1 MAQQRPCVVL
11 IFGGQ
16 STEHQVSCLTAAGVA
31 KAIDT
36 ERFEV
41 HGVGISPSGTWH
53 RIDLPAIAEL
63 RTEGRRLPELDDT
76 LPRATL
82 VRNPEGVL
90 LVTRDGDR
98 LLDPVRVDVAFV
110 LLHGAYGEDGTIQGH
125 LEMLGL
131 PYVGSG
137 VMASAIGM
145 DKHFMKVVLEAAG
158 LPVGPYEVVLPSEWQ
173 WGREQIC
180 DRISGRLDYPLF
192 VKPARGGSSVG
203 ITRVTDPNKLA
214 EAIDEARE
222 VDPKVVVEQGF
233 VGARE
238 VECAVLGPIGSGTDE
253 HAAVRTSRPGEIVVH
268 TESAFYD
275 FDAKYLPG
283 EGQVELR
290 IPADLDAET
299 EQAVRTMACACF
311 AALGCEGLARVDY
324 FLTAQ
329 GRIVVNEVN
338 TMPGFTEL
346 SMFPSLWQVSGLDYQ
361 GLIAD
366 LIEQAMRRPNTVV
379 R

>member
-1 MAQQRPCVVL
+1 
-11 IFGGQ
+11 
-16 STEHQVSCLTAAGVA
+16 
-31 KAIDT
+31 
-36 ERFEV
+36 
-41 HGVGISPSGTWH
+41 
-53 RIDLPAIAEL
+53 
-63 RTEGRRLPELDDT
+63 
-76 LPRATL
+76 
-82 VRNPEGVL
+82 
-90 LVTRDGDR
+90 
-98 LLDPVRVDVAFV
+98 
-110 LLHGAYGEDGTIQGH
+110 
-125 LEMLGL
+125 
-131 PYVGSG
+131 
-137 VMASAIGM
+137 
-145 DKHFMKVVLEAAG
+145 MKVVLEAAG

-238 VECAVLGPIGSGTDE
+238 VECAVLGPIGSDTDE

>member
-1 MAQQRPCVVL
+1 MAQQRPRVVL

-16 STEHQVSCLTAAGVA
+16 STEHQISCLTAAGVA

-36 ERFEV
+36 DRFEV

-53 RIDLPAIAEL
+53 RMDLAAIAEL

-76 LPRATL
+76 LPKATL

-90 LVTRDGDR
+90 LVTREGDQ
-98 LLDPVRVDVAFV
+98 LLDPVHVDVAFV
-110 LLHGAYGEDGTIQGH
+110 LLHGAYGEDGTIQGQ

-158 LPVGPYEVVLPSEWQ
+158 LPVGPFEVVLPPEWL
-173 WGREQIC
+173 RRHEQIC
-180 DRISGRLDYPLF
+180 DAISGRLDYPLF

-203 ITRVTDPNKLA
+203 ITRVTDPSKLA
-214 EAIDEARE
+214 AAIDEARK

-238 VECAVLGPIGSGTDE
+238 IECAVLGPIGTDSDE
-253 HAAVRTSRPGEIVVH
+253 HVAVRTSRPGEIVVH
-268 TESAFYD
+268 TETAFYD
-275 FDAKYLPG
+275 FDAKYLPD

-290 IPADLDAET
+290 IPAELDAQT
-299 EQAVRTMACACF
+299 EQAVRTMSAGCF
-311 AALGCEGLARVDY
+311 AALGCEGLARVDF
-324 FLTAQ
+324 FLTAE
-329 GRIVVNEVN
+329 GRLVINEVN

-346 SMFPSLWQVSGLDYQ
+346 SMFPSLWQVSGLDYP

-366 LIEQAMRRPNTVV
+366 LIDQALRRPNTVV

>member
-41 HGVGISPSGTWH
+41 HGVGISPTGTWH

-145 DKHFMKVVLEAAG
+145 D
-158 LPVGPYEVVLPSEWQ
+158 
-173 WGREQIC
+173 
-180 DRISGRLDYPLF
+180 
-192 VKPARGGSSVG
+192 
-203 ITRVTDPNKLA
+203 
-214 EAIDEARE
+214 
-222 VDPKVVVEQGF
+222 
-233 VGARE
+233 
-238 VECAVLGPIGSGTDE
+238 
-253 HAAVRTSRPGEIVVH
+253 
-268 TESAFYD
+268 
-275 FDAKYLPG
+275 
-283 EGQVELR
+283 
-290 IPADLDAET
+290 
-299 EQAVRTMACACF
+299 
-311 AALGCEGLARVDY
+311 
-324 FLTAQ
+324 
-329 GRIVVNEVN
+329 
-338 TMPGFTEL
+338 
-346 SMFPSLWQVSGLDYQ
+346 
-361 GLIAD
+361 
-366 LIEQAMRRPNTVV
+366 
-379 R
+379 